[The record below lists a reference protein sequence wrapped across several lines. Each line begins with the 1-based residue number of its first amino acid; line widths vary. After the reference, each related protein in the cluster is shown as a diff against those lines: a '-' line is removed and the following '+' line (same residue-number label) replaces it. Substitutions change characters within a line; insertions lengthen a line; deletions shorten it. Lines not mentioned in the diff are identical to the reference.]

1 MFKVLEF
8 ISMSTNYRKF
18 SKKLQ
23 ILHVQFRKS
32 GKWPKKINKD
42 KMRFLRYNTSYF
54 FDLTNRWGSFKKKK
68 KLIDEDVGSKS

>member
-1 MFKVLEF
+1 
-8 ISMSTNYRKF
+8 MSTNYRKF

-23 ILHVQFRKS
+23 ILHVQLRKS

-42 KMRFLRYNTSYF
+42 KMRFLRCNTSYF
-54 FDLTNRWGSFKKKK
+54 FDLTNRWESFQKKKK